1 MVTYVFIN
9 IEAHLRLKI
18 NIYYKE
24 ETFCVGSSYCKNT
37 RNKSDFVKIRK
48 KKSLENS
55 YFSNGFYFC

>member
-37 RNKSDFVKIRK
+37 RNKSDFVKIRIFLMNFIFANEK
-48 KKSLENS
+48 L
-55 YFSNGFYFC
+55 FQ